1 MEFKEQIFIN
11 APVEKVWGIITNI
24 EGSADNIS
32 AIQDIKVLEN
42 PADGIVGFKWTET
55 RIMFGKTATET
66 MWITDA
72 KTNEFYQTRAES
84 HGAIYI
90 SKLNVI
96 EKDGG
101 TILTMSFIGEAQTF
115 MAKLMSATLGAMFK
129 KATRKALTKDLED
142 IKSAAEK

>member
-1 MEFKEQIFIN
+1 MEFKEQVFIN
-11 APVEKVWGIITNI
+11 APIDKVWGIISNI
-24 EGSADNIS
+24 EGSSKNIN

-42 PADGIVGFKWTET
+42 PTDGLVGFKWTET

-101 TILTMSFIGEAQTF
+101 TELTMSFLGEAQTF
-115 MAKLMSATLGAMFK
+115 MAKLMSATLGAIFKNATK
-129 KATRKALTKDLED
+129 KALMKDLED
-142 IKSAAEK
+142 IKAVAEK